1 MQKHSSAD
9 FWRPICQISSFF
21 SVSWFVLRM
30 CLLWIKI
37 HSKIRTS
44 RYLSSLRMQ
53 RKESDKRRN
62 NVFGLKCLQVFL
74 NGIIFIRDKNEKSIF
89 EKKFIFFKFQ
99 LDKNNQ
105 IFFWIWL
112 NVLSNLR
119 NMRMNFQYG
128 LTKKKNIPLTLFP
141 EFFGAKWL

>member
-21 SVSWFVLRM
+21 SVSQLVLRM

-37 HSKIRTS
+37 LSKIRTS

-62 NVFGLKCLQVFL
+62 NVFGLKCLQVLL
-74 NGIIFIRDKNEKSIF
+74 NKIFFIHDKNKNIIFEEKY
-89 EKKFIFFKFQ
+89 IFFKFQ
-99 LDKNNQ
+99 LDKNSYYKKLFLRLAKCSQ
-105 IFFWIWL
+105 QFEKYEDEI
-112 NVLSNLR
+112 SNTVSLR
-119 NMRMNFQYG
+119 
-128 LTKKKNIPLTLFP
+128 KKNTFNLIP
-141 EFFGAKWL
+141 